1 MYKTEKEIFS
11 QYEAAA
17 KTYDYMESRK
27 NDLMGFIKANKLDS
41 LTFIGCGSSYSL
53 CKSAETSAKMRL
65 GFKVNAIAA
74 GDLMMNFPLYENM
87 LRNSLIIAPSRSGST
102 SEVVMAVTKAKEA
115 FGLKCISLSA
125 VEASKLSD
133 IADVSLELP
142 WAFDESVCQTRTVTN
157 LYLANLLLI
166 AYLAEDDRLVSEL
179 KSVVEAGA
187 AFINKNTETLKKI
200 AARDWKKVVVL
211 ADSELEGIAEE
222 GALAFNEICMLQ
234 SNYYHLLDVRHGPMV
249 LINQETLVIAATTPY
264 GGNYQKDLVR
274 DIRAKGAF
282 VLAAITSPE
291 GAVEADSTIELPA
304 GENYGVSG
312 VPFIFIPQALSF
324 FKSLARGTNPDEPQ
338 GLDAWIKL

>member
-11 QYEAAA
+11 QYEALAM
-17 KTYDYMESRK
+17 TYDYMLGRKGELESFVK
-27 NDLMGFIKANKLDS
+27 TGNFDS

-65 GFKVNAIAA
+65 GLRVNAIAA

-87 LRNSLIIAPSRSGST
+87 LKNSLIIAPSRSGST

-115 FGLKCISLSA
+115 LGLKCISISM
-125 VEASKLSD
+125 VKESKLSM
-133 IADVSLELP
+133 IADISIELP

-157 LYLANLLLI
+157 LYLADLM
-166 AYLAEDDRLVSEL
+166 LVAFMAGDSKLVEEL
-179 KSVVEAGA
+179 KAAVAAGSEY
-187 AFINKNTETLKKI
+187 IHKNVETLRAI
-200 AARDWKKVVVL
+200 AAKDWKKVVVL

-222 GALAFNEICMLQ
+222 GALAFNEICMLP

-249 LINQETLVIAATTPY
+249 LINPETLVIVVTTPY
-264 GGNYQKDLVR
+264 GGEYQKDLVK
-274 DIRAKGAF
+274 DLKVKGAY
-282 VLAAITSPE
+282 VLAAVTSNDSSV
-291 GAVEADSTIELPA
+291 GADCSIELPA
-304 GENYGVSG
+304 GSNYGASG
-312 VPFIFIPQALSF
+312 VPFIFIPQALAF